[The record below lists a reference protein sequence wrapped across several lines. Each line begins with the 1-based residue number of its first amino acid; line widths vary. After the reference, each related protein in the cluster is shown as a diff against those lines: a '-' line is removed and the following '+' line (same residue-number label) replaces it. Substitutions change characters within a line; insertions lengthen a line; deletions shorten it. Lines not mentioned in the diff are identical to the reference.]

1 MNMKQVDHNQFWLIK
16 DNPITKAGVFPYFGR
31 QISPSLEPDKIYQ
44 VYRPAGEIKKAAD
57 TFKLVPLV
65 DDHTM
70 LGPGFTPAEQKGVHG
85 VLGEDI
91 KEKDGTLYADVKIFS
106 EQLKK
111 EIQDGKKELSLGY
124 FCRYDLTPGQ
134 YNGMHYD
141 AVQKDLK
148 GNHIALV
155 DNGRMGHEVRV
166 MDRALACDA
175 MDIVG
180 SMDDDWITVKP
191 NGPEHKGRP
200 VLIDGEG
207 KIKAGMGGK
216 FNGSKISEYKKN
228 KEQAG
233 ENKKTEKNNASQTA
247 KLESGKT
254 TSPIEPNKNSGPVYI
269 NVPYEEKDE
278 AKALGA
284 RWDSEKKKWY
294 IPEGIKSEG
303 FNKWQRTTA
312 EELGQLEKKNFPEEK
327 KKTVIRKLADG
338 FNMTAE
344 TRKAALIEKDGV
356 DFWVQKRWIRPDGS
370 LTAAGIANYER
381 AKASGGVT
389 QRKEAEKAHRA
400 KLEREGVSFRK
411 TWENDNAVATDIY
424 YDLYDLE
431 KDFKV
436 RIFIPKKLL
445 KENGNAPLWLVEQK
459 IAEAEANLE
468 RYGGYMI
475 SNSGFKD
482 MGFTE
487 DSAPE
492 AKVKETDN
500 ERSLVTFINGE
511 LFLIDTDL
519 SSTTHGVGG
528 KDAAPEKENEM
539 DKVKQ
544 AIEAIKALFADPEAG
559 DKDGK
564 LAEILGALGHAPAA
578 GDACAA
584 KDEDVDKRKLID
596 EIGGIL
602 KDKVSDEIIRT
613 VIGKAEKIAYNDSE
627 AGTADDEDPDKDG
640 VKEADEALTEKIN
653 GVENAV
659 DAMPAKIL
667 RMLADREALY
677 KQVSALV
684 GTFDHAAMTEKDMAV
699 YACDKLDDLKGTPA
713 DKAVDVLKGYLKA
726 QKPVRVL
733 SMDAAPLEDEK
744 DAGFEAFMKGEK

>member
-1 MNMKQVDHNQFWLIK
+1 MKQVDHNQFWLIK

-70 LGPGFTPAEQKGVHG
+70 LGPGFTPAEEKGVHG

-91 KEKDGTLYADVKIFS
+91 EEKDGTLYADVKIFS

-166 MDRALACDA
+166 MDRALVCDA

-180 SMDDDWITVKP
+180 
-191 NGPEHKGRP
+191 
-200 VLIDGEG
+200 
-207 KIKAGMGGK
+207 
-216 FNGSKISEYKKN
+216 
-228 KEQAG
+228 
-233 ENKKTEKNNASQTA
+233 
-247 KLESGKT
+247 
-254 TSPIEPNKNSGPVYI
+254 
-269 NVPYEEKDE
+269 
-278 AKALGA
+278 
-284 RWDSEKKKWY
+284 
-294 IPEGIKSEG
+294 
-303 FNKWQRTTA
+303 
-312 EELGQLEKKNFPEEK
+312 
-327 KKTVIRKLADG
+327 
-338 FNMTAE
+338 
-344 TRKAALIEKDGV
+344 
-356 DFWVQKRWIRPDGS
+356 
-370 LTAAGIANYER
+370 
-381 AKASGGVT
+381 
-389 QRKEAEKAHRA
+389 
-400 KLEREGVSFRK
+400 
-411 TWENDNAVATDIY
+411 
-424 YDLYDLE
+424 
-431 KDFKV
+431 DFKV
-436 RIFIPKKLL
+436 EEEHMYNNDAWEESKHKRDADGKFSSGGGGGNKKSEDPKKSASKKLVSITYKKDADGHRMGIKQIGSGEFIATTWSASKTFKTL
-445 KENGNAPLWLVEQK
+445 NGAKKWMASK
-459 IAEAEANLE
+459 
-468 RYGGYMI
+468 GY
-475 SNSGFKD
+475 SQPDTS
-482 MGFTE
+482 TE
-487 DSAPE
+487 E
-492 AKVKETDN
+492 
-500 ERSLVTFINGE
+500 
-511 LFLIDTDL
+511 DL

-564 LAEILGALGHAPAA
+564 LAEILGALGQAPAA

-602 KDKVSDEIIRT
+602 KDKVSDEVIRT

-627 AGTADDEDPDKDG
+627 AGTADDEEADKDG

-677 KQVSALV
+677 KQVSGLI

-726 QKPVRVL
+726 QKPARVL

>member
-1 MNMKQVDHNQFWLIK
+1 MKQVDHNQFWLIK

-70 LGPGFTPAEQKGVHG
+70 LGPDFTPAEQKGVHG

-155 DNGRMGHEVRV
+155 DNGRMGHDVRV

-180 SMDDDWITVKP
+180 DFQV
-191 NGPEHKGRP
+191 
-200 VLIDGEG
+200 EG
-207 KIKAGMGGK
+207 KHMYNNDAWEESKHKRDADGK
-216 FNGSKISEYKKN
+216 FSSGGGANKKSEDPKKSASKKLVSITYKKDADGHRMGI
-228 KEQAG
+228 QQIGSG
-233 ENKKTEKNNASQTA
+233 EFIATTWSSSKTF
-247 KLESGKT
+247 KT
-254 TSPIEPNKNSGPVYI
+254 LN
-269 NVPYEEKDE
+269 
-278 AKALGA
+278 GA
-284 RWDSEKKKWY
+284 KKWMASKGY
-294 IPEGIKSEG
+294 S
-303 FNKWQRTTA
+303 Q
-312 EELGQLEKKNFPEEK
+312 
-327 KKTVIRKLADG
+327 
-338 FNMTAE
+338 
-344 TRKAALIEKDGV
+344 
-356 DFWVQKRWIRPDGS
+356 PDTS
-370 LTAAGIANYER
+370 
-381 AKASGGVT
+381 
-389 QRKEAEKAHRA
+389 
-400 KLEREGVSFRK
+400 
-411 TWENDNAVATDIY
+411 TD
-424 YDLYDLE
+424 E
-431 KDFKV
+431 
-436 RIFIPKKLL
+436 
-445 KENGNAPLWLVEQK
+445 
-459 IAEAEANLE
+459 
-468 RYGGYMI
+468 
-475 SNSGFKD
+475 
-482 MGFTE
+482 
-487 DSAPE
+487 
-492 AKVKETDN
+492 
-500 ERSLVTFINGE
+500 
-511 LFLIDTDL
+511 DL

-528 KDAAPEKENEM
+528 KDAAPEKENKME
-539 DKVKQ
+539 KVNQ

-559 DKDGK
+559 DKEGK
-564 LAEILGALGHAPAA
+564 LAEILGALVHTESA
-578 GDACAA
+578 GDNCT
-584 KDEDVDKRKLID
+584 KDEKVDKRQLID

-602 KDKVSDEIIRT
+602 KGKVDNELIRT
-613 VIGKAEKIAYNDSE
+613 IMGKAEKLAYNESE
-627 AGTADDEDPDKDG
+627 AGSADDEEQI
-640 VKEADEALTEKIN
+640 KEADEELADKVN

-677 KQVSALV
+677 KQVSGLV

-744 DAGFEAFMKGEK
+744 DAGFEAFMKGDK

>member
-1 MNMKQVDHNQFWLIK
+1 MKQVDHNQFWLIK

-44 VYRPAGEIKKAAD
+44 VYRPADEIKKAAD

-70 LGPGFTPAEQKGVHG
+70 LGPDFTPAEQKGVHG

-155 DNGRMGHEVRV
+155 DNGRMGHDVRV
-166 MDRALACDA
+166 MDSMAFDA

-180 SMDDDWITVKP
+180 NFQTGEKIMLNNDAAWEESK
-191 NGPEHKGRP
+191 HKR
-200 VLIDGEG
+200 D
-207 KIKAGMGGK
+207 ADGK
-216 FNGSKISEYKKN
+216 FSSTGGGAKSKKEESSPKEYTFEELNDRFGDDLGLVLKSLKKVVN
-228 KEQAG
+228 IKNDE
-233 ENKKTEKNNASQTA
+233 EVESFFKKAYKM
-247 KLESGKT
+247 
-254 TSPIEPNKNSGPVYI
+254 
-269 NVPYEEKDE
+269 KDE
-278 AKALGA
+278 LGRLKVDQFKKDFNEADQKEYA
-284 RWDSEKKKWY
+284 RQDD
-294 IPEGIKSEG
+294 
-303 FNKWQRTTA
+303 A
-312 EELGQLEKKNFPEEK
+312 M
-327 KKTVIRKLADG
+327 RKYGDNL
-338 FNMTAE
+338 
-344 TRKAALIEKDGV
+344 K
-356 DFWVQKRWIRPDGS
+356 
-370 LTAAGIANYER
+370 ER
-381 AKASGGVT
+381 YLNAPSNVW
-389 QRKEAEKAHRA
+389 EDYVKAHNKYFA
-400 KLEREGVSFRK
+400 S
-411 TWENDNAVATDIY
+411 
-424 YDLYDLE
+424 
-431 KDFKV
+431 
-436 RIFIPKKLL
+436 
-445 KENGNAPLWLVEQK
+445 
-459 IAEAEANLE
+459 
-468 RYGGYMI
+468 
-475 SNSGFKD
+475 
-482 MGFTE
+482 
-487 DSAPE
+487 
-492 AKVKETDN
+492 
-500 ERSLVTFINGE
+500 
-511 LFLIDTDL
+511 DL
-519 SSTTHGVGG
+519 SSENNGVGG

-564 LAEILGALGHAPAA
+564 LAEILGALGQAPAA

-602 KDKVSDEIIRT
+602 KGKVDDELIRT

-627 AGTADDEDPDKDG
+627 AGTADDEEADKDG
-640 VKEADEALTEKIN
+640 VKEAEEALTKKIN

-677 KQVSALV
+677 KQVSGLV

-713 DKAVDVLKGYLKA
+713 SKAVDVLKGYLKA
-726 QKPVRVL
+726 QKPARVL

-744 DAGFEAFMKGEK
+744 DAGFEAFMKGDK

>member
-1 MNMKQVDHNQFWLIK
+1 MKQVDHNHFWLIK
-16 DNPITKAGVFPYFGR
+16 DNPITKAGVFPYFGW

-70 LGPGFTPAEQKGVHG
+70 LGPDFTPAEQKGVHG

-111 EIQDGKKELSLGY
+111 EIQEGKKELSLGY
-124 FCRYDLTPGQ
+124 FCKYDLTPGQ

-141 AVQKDLK
+141 AVQRDLK

-155 DNGRMGHEVRV
+155 ANGRMGHDVRV

-180 SMDDDWITVKP
+180 TMDDDWITVKP

-207 KIKAGMGGK
+207 RIKAGMGGK
-216 FNGSKISEYKKN
+216 LNGSKISEYKKN
-228 KEQAG
+228 KEQAE
-233 ENKKTEKNNASQTA
+233 ENKKTEKNNTSQTTKSENRESSSSTGPA
-247 KLESGKT
+247 KNG
-254 TSPIEPNKNSGPVYI
+254 GPVYI

-312 EELGQLEKKNFPEEK
+312 EELGQLEKKNLPEEK

-370 LTAAGIANYER
+370 LTAAGISNYEK
-381 AKASGGVT
+381 AKESGGVT

-400 KLEREGVSFRK
+400 KLEREGVSFKK
-411 TWENDNAVATDIY
+411 TWENENAVATDVY
-424 YDLYDLE
+424 YDLYDIE
-431 KDFKV
+431 ENAKV

-459 IAEAEANLE
+459 LAEAEARFE
-468 RYGGYMI
+468 RSGGYMMTG
-475 SNSGFKD
+475 SGFED
-482 MGFTE
+482 MVFSE
-487 DSAPE
+487 DSAPSDNS
-492 AKVKETDN
+492 KKKETD
-500 ERSLVTFINGE
+500 LYTLIDGE
-511 LFLIDTDL
+511 LYEIKNTEDL

-539 DKVKQ
+539 DKVQK

-564 LAEILGALGHAPAA
+564 LAEILGALGQAPAA

-627 AGTADDEDPDKDG
+627 AGTADDEEADKDG

-744 DAGFEAFMKGEK
+744 DAGFEAFMKGDK

>member
-1 MNMKQVDHNQFWLIK
+1 MKQVDHNQFWLIK

-70 LGPGFTPAEQKGVHG
+70 LGPGFTPAEEKGVHG

-106 EQLKK
+106 EQLKR

-155 DNGRMGHEVRV
+155 DNGRMGHNVRV
-166 MDRALACDA
+166 MDSMAFDA
-175 MDIVG
+175 MDL
-180 SMDDDWITVKP
+180 D
-191 NGPEHKGRP
+191 
-200 VLIDGEG
+200 
-207 KIKAGMGGK
+207 
-216 FNGSKISEYKKN
+216 
-228 KEQAG
+228 
-233 ENKKTEKNNASQTA
+233 TEKA
-247 KLESGKT
+247 
-254 TSPIEPNKNSGPVYI
+254 
-269 NVPYEEKDE
+269 
-278 AKALGA
+278 
-284 RWDSEKKKWY
+284 
-294 IPEGIKSEG
+294 IKE
-303 FNKWQRTTA
+303 
-312 EELGQLEKKNFPEEK
+312 
-327 KKTVIRKLADG
+327 
-338 FNMTAE
+338 
-344 TRKAALIEKDGV
+344 
-356 DFWVQKRWIRPDGS
+356 
-370 LTAAGIANYER
+370 
-381 AKASGGVT
+381 
-389 QRKEAEKAHRA
+389 
-400 KLEREGVSFRK
+400 
-411 TWENDNAVATDIY
+411 
-424 YDLYDLE
+424 
-431 KDFKV
+431 
-436 RIFIPKKLL
+436 
-445 KENGNAPLWLVEQK
+445 
-459 IAEAEANLE
+459 
-468 RYGGYMI
+468 
-475 SNSGFKD
+475 
-482 MGFTE
+482 
-487 DSAPE
+487 
-492 AKVKETDN
+492 
-500 ERSLVTFINGE
+500 
-511 LFLIDTDL
+511 DL
-519 SSTTHGVGG
+519 SSENNGVGG

-627 AGTADDEDPDKDG
+627 AGTADDEEADKDG

-677 KQVSALV
+677 KQVSGLV

-744 DAGFEAFMKGEK
+744 DAGFEAFMKGDK

>member
-1 MNMKQVDHNQFWLIK
+1 MKQVDHNQFWLIK

-70 LGPGFTPAEQKGVHG
+70 LGPGFTPAEEKGVHG

-106 EQLKK
+106 EQLKR

-155 DNGRMGHEVRV
+155 DNGRMGHDVRV
-166 MDRALACDA
+166 MDSMAFDA

-180 SMDDDWITVKP
+180 DFQVEE
-191 NGPEHKGRP
+191 EHMYNNDAWEESKHKR
-200 VLIDGEG
+200 D
-207 KIKAGMGGK
+207 ADGK
-216 FNGSKISEYKKN
+216 FSSTGGGAKSKKEESSPKEYTFEELKDRFGDDLSLVLKSAKKVVN
-228 KEQAG
+228 IKNDE
-233 ENKKTEKNNASQTA
+233 EVESFFKKADKM
-247 KLESGKT
+247 
-254 TSPIEPNKNSGPVYI
+254 
-269 NVPYEEKDE
+269 KDE
-278 AKALGA
+278 LGRLKVDQFKKDFNEADQKEYA
-284 RWDSEKKKWY
+284 RQEN
-294 IPEGIKSEG
+294 EM
-303 FNKWQRTTA
+303 
-312 EELGQLEKKNFPEEK
+312 
-327 KKTVIRKLADG
+327 RKYGDNL
-338 FNMTAE
+338 
-344 TRKAALIEKDGV
+344 K
-356 DFWVQKRWIRPDGS
+356 
-370 LTAAGIANYER
+370 ER
-381 AKASGGVT
+381 YLNAPSKVW
-389 QRKEAEKAHRA
+389 EDYVKAHNKYFA
-400 KLEREGVSFRK
+400 S
-411 TWENDNAVATDIY
+411 
-424 YDLYDLE
+424 
-431 KDFKV
+431 
-436 RIFIPKKLL
+436 
-445 KENGNAPLWLVEQK
+445 
-459 IAEAEANLE
+459 
-468 RYGGYMI
+468 
-475 SNSGFKD
+475 
-482 MGFTE
+482 
-487 DSAPE
+487 
-492 AKVKETDN
+492 
-500 ERSLVTFINGE
+500 
-511 LFLIDTDL
+511 DL
-519 SSTTHGVGG
+519 SSENNGVGGKDAAPEKESDKMKQKVTDAAWEESKHKRDADGKFSSGGGGGSQTGKGGGSHFSVSSAYKKAKAAGQPEQEASMAELRSLASWAKQNYGSTNKGKSIFMQKARENPHTRMYSRGVHERFFRVKDENDVEDITHGVGG

-564 LAEILGALGHAPAA
+564 LAEILGALGQAPAA

-584 KDEDVDKRKLID
+584 KDEDVDKRQLID

-627 AGTADDEDPDKDG
+627 AGTADDEEADKDG

-677 KQVSALV
+677 KQVSGLV

-726 QKPVRVL
+726 QKPARVL

-744 DAGFEAFMKGEK
+744 DAGFEAYMKGDK

>member
-1 MNMKQVDHNQFWLIK
+1 MKQVDHNQFWLIK

-70 LGPGFTPAEQKGVHG
+70 LGPGFTPAEEKGVHG

-180 SMDDDWITVKP
+180 DFQVEE
-191 NGPEHKGRP
+191 EHMYNNDAWEESKHKR
-200 VLIDGEG
+200 D
-207 KIKAGMGGK
+207 ADGK
-216 FNGSKISEYKKN
+216 FSSG
-228 KEQAG
+228 G
-233 ENKKTEKNNASQTA
+233 GGGNKKS
-247 KLESGKT
+247 
-254 TSPIEPNKNSGPVYI
+254 
-269 NVPYEEKDE
+269 E
-278 AKALGA
+278 AP
-284 RWDSEKKKWY
+284 KK
-294 IPEGIKSEG
+294 S
-303 FNKWQRTTA
+303 T
-312 EELGQLEKKNFPEEK
+312 
-327 KKTVIRKLADG
+327 
-338 FNMTAE
+338 
-344 TRKAALIEKDGV
+344 
-356 DFWVQKRWIRPDGS
+356 
-370 LTAAGIANYER
+370 
-381 AKASGGVT
+381 
-389 QRKEAEKAHRA
+389 
-400 KLEREGVSFRK
+400 
-411 TWENDNAVATDIY
+411 
-424 YDLYDLE
+424 
-431 KDFKV
+431 
-436 RIFIPKKLL
+436 PKKLVSIVYKKDL
-445 KENGNAPLWLVEQK
+445 DGHKMGIQQIGSGEFIATTWSSSKTFKTLNGAKKWMASK
-459 IAEAEANLE
+459 
-468 RYGGYMI
+468 GY
-475 SNSGFKD
+475 SQPDTS
-482 MGFTE
+482 TE
-487 DSAPE
+487 E
-492 AKVKETDN
+492 
-500 ERSLVTFINGE
+500 
-511 LFLIDTDL
+511 DL
-519 SSTTHGVGG
+519 SSTTHGVGGKDAAPEKESDEMKQKVTDAVWEESKHKRDADGKFSSGGGGGSQTGKGGGSHFSVSSAYKKAKAAGQPEQEASMAELRSLASWAKQNYGATNKGKSIFMQKAKENPHTGKYSRGVHERFFRVKDENDVEDITHGVGG

-564 LAEILGALGHAPAA
+564 LAEILGALGQAPAA

-627 AGTADDEDPDKDG
+627 AGTADDEEADKDG

-677 KQVSALV
+677 KQVSGLV
-684 GTFDHAAMTEKDMAV
+684 GAFDHAAMTEKDMAV

-726 QKPVRVL
+726 QKPARVL
-733 SMDAAPLEDEK
+733 SMDAAPLKDEK

>member
-1 MNMKQVDHNQFWLIK
+1 MKQVDHNQFWLIK

-70 LGPGFTPAEQKGVHG
+70 LGPGFTPAEEKGVHG

-155 DNGRMGHEVRV
+155 DNGRMGHDVRV
-166 MDRALACDA
+166 MDRALAFDC
-175 MDIVG
+175 MDITGTFDENPSHSPENGRFVSG
-180 SMDDDWITVKP
+180 GGAGHKTATGQKEEILQSKEEINKKALEATKRAKPVATVKGNEFPGSTLEEKRQAAKKYFSEYLQGKSFSNKQLGKQIKIASGDKSFSESGYEDKINSIKYLPAMLSEGAYLGKQPDAKKRP
-191 NGPEHKGRP
+191 NVKGFHYFACKIGTPQGPQTILLSVKEDNSGRLYYNHHIKKEATDS
-200 VLIDGEG
+200 V
-207 KIKAGMGGK
+207 KAGMQSSTGTVTSTDSIAD
-216 FNGSKISEYKKN
+216 NTQKI
-228 KEQAG
+228 
-233 ENKKTEKNNASQTA
+233 
-247 KLESGKT
+247 
-254 TSPIEPNKNSGPVYI
+254 
-269 NVPYEEKDE
+269 
-278 AKALGA
+278 
-284 RWDSEKKKWY
+284 KWY
-294 IPEGIKSEG
+294 FGD
-303 FNKWQRTTA
+303 
-312 EELGQLEKKNFPEEK
+312 EE
-327 KKTVIRKLADG
+327 
-338 FNMTAE
+338 
-344 TRKAALIEKDGV
+344 
-356 DFWVQKRWIRPDGS
+356 
-370 LTAAGIANYER
+370 
-381 AKASGGVT
+381 
-389 QRKEAEKAHRA
+389 
-400 KLEREGVSFRK
+400 
-411 TWENDNAVATDIY
+411 
-424 YDLYDLE
+424 
-431 KDFKV
+431 
-436 RIFIPKKLL
+436 
-445 KENGNAPLWLVEQK
+445 
-459 IAEAEANLE
+459 
-468 RYGGYMI
+468 
-475 SNSGFKD
+475 
-482 MGFTE
+482 
-487 DSAPE
+487 
-492 AKVKETDN
+492 
-500 ERSLVTFINGE
+500 
-511 LFLIDTDL
+511 DL
-519 SSTTHGVGG
+519 SSENNGVGG

-564 LAEILGALGHAPAA
+564 LAEILGALGQAPAA

-584 KDEDVDKRKLID
+584 KDEDVDKRQLID

-627 AGTADDEDPDKDG
+627 AGTADDEEADKDG

-677 KQVSALV
+677 KQVSGLV

>member
-1 MNMKQVDHNQFWLIK
+1 MKQVDHNQFWLIK

-70 LGPGFTPAEQKGVHG
+70 LGPGFTPAEEKGVHG

-106 EQLKK
+106 EQLKR

-155 DNGRMGHEVRV
+155 DNGRMGHDVRV
-166 MDRALACDA
+166 MDSMAFDA

-180 SMDDDWITVKP
+180 NFQTGEKIMLNNDAAWEESK
-191 NGPEHKGRP
+191 HKR
-200 VLIDGEG
+200 D
-207 KIKAGMGGK
+207 ADGK
-216 FNGSKISEYKKN
+216 FSSGGGGGSQTGKGGGSHFSVSSAYKKAKAAGQPEQEASMAELRSLASWAKQNYGATN
-228 KEQAG
+228 KGKSIFMQKAK
-233 ENKKTEKNNASQTA
+233 ENPHT
-247 KLESGKT
+247 GKY
-254 TSPIEPNKNSGPVYI
+254 SRGVHERFFRV
-269 NVPYEEKDE
+269 KDE
-278 AKALGA
+278 
-284 RWDSEKKKWY
+284 
-294 IPEGIKSEG
+294 
-303 FNKWQRTTA
+303 
-312 EELGQLEKKNFPEEK
+312 
-327 KKTVIRKLADG
+327 
-338 FNMTAE
+338 
-344 TRKAALIEKDGV
+344 
-356 DFWVQKRWIRPDGS
+356 
-370 LTAAGIANYER
+370 
-381 AKASGGVT
+381 
-389 QRKEAEKAHRA
+389 
-400 KLEREGVSFRK
+400 
-411 TWENDNAVATDIY
+411 NDVEDI
-424 YDLYDLE
+424 
-431 KDFKV
+431 
-436 RIFIPKKLL
+436 
-445 KENGNAPLWLVEQK
+445 
-459 IAEAEANLE
+459 
-468 RYGGYMI
+468 
-475 SNSGFKD
+475 
-482 MGFTE
+482 
-487 DSAPE
+487 
-492 AKVKETDN
+492 
-500 ERSLVTFINGE
+500 
-511 LFLIDTDL
+511 
-519 SSTTHGVGG
+519 THGVGG

-539 DKVKQ
+539 EKVKQ

-564 LAEILGALGHAPAA
+564 LAEILGALGQAPAA

-584 KDEDVDKRKLID
+584 KDEDVDKRQLID

-627 AGTADDEDPDKDG
+627 AGTADDEEADKDG

-684 GTFDHAAMTEKDMAV
+684 GTFDHAAMTEKDIAV

-713 DKAVDVLKGYLKA
+713 SKAVDVLKGYLRA
-726 QKPVRVL
+726 QKPARVL
-733 SMDAAPLEDEK
+733 SMDAAPLKDEK
-744 DAGFEAFMKGEK
+744 DAGFEAYMKGEK

>member
-1 MNMKQVDHNQFWLIK
+1 MKQVDHNQFWLIK

-70 LGPGFTPAEQKGVHG
+70 LGPGFTPAEEKGVHG

-106 EQLKK
+106 EQLKR

-155 DNGRMGHEVRV
+155 DNGRMGHDVRV

-180 SMDDDWITVKP
+180 DFQVEE
-191 NGPEHKGRP
+191 EHMYNNDAWEESKHKR
-200 VLIDGEG
+200 D
-207 KIKAGMGGK
+207 ADGK
-216 FNGSKISEYKKN
+216 FSSTGGGAKSK
-228 KEQAG
+228 KEQSSPKEYTFEELKDRFG
-233 ENKKTEKNNASQTA
+233 DDLSLVLKSSKKVANIKNDEEV
-247 KLESGKT
+247 ESFFK
-254 TSPIEPNKNSGPVYI
+254 KADKM
-269 NVPYEEKDE
+269 KDE
-278 AKALGA
+278 LGRLKVDQFKKDFNEADQKEYA
-284 RWDSEKKKWY
+284 RQEN
-294 IPEGIKSEG
+294 EM
-303 FNKWQRTTA
+303 
-312 EELGQLEKKNFPEEK
+312 
-327 KKTVIRKLADG
+327 RKYGDNL
-338 FNMTAE
+338 
-344 TRKAALIEKDGV
+344 K
-356 DFWVQKRWIRPDGS
+356 
-370 LTAAGIANYER
+370 ER
-381 AKASGGVT
+381 YLNAPSNVW
-389 QRKEAEKAHRA
+389 EDYVKAHNKYFA
-400 KLEREGVSFRK
+400 S
-411 TWENDNAVATDIY
+411 
-424 YDLYDLE
+424 
-431 KDFKV
+431 
-436 RIFIPKKLL
+436 
-445 KENGNAPLWLVEQK
+445 
-459 IAEAEANLE
+459 
-468 RYGGYMI
+468 
-475 SNSGFKD
+475 
-482 MGFTE
+482 
-487 DSAPE
+487 
-492 AKVKETDN
+492 
-500 ERSLVTFINGE
+500 
-511 LFLIDTDL
+511 DL

-564 LAEILGALGHAPAA
+564 LAEILGALGQAPAA

-584 KDEDVDKRKLID
+584 KDEDVDKRQLID

-627 AGTADDEDPDKDG
+627 AGTADDEEADKDG
-640 VKEADEALTEKIN
+640 VKEADKALTEKIN

-677 KQVSALV
+677 KQVSGLI

-713 DKAVDVLKGYLKA
+713 YKAVDVLKGYLKA

>member
-1 MNMKQVDHNQFWLIK
+1 MKQVDHNQFWLIK

-70 LGPGFTPAEQKGVHG
+70 LGPDFTPAEQKGVHG

-106 EQLKK
+106 EQLKR

-155 DNGRMGHEVRV
+155 DNGRMGHDVRV

-175 MDIVG
+175 MDITG
-180 SMDDDWITVKP
+180 SFDGNPNHSSENGRFVSGGGSGHKTATGQKEEILQSKEEINKKALEATKRAKPVATVKGNEFPGSTLEEKRQAAKKYFSEYLQGKSFSNKQLGKQIKIASGDKSFSESGYEDKINSIKYLPAMLSEGAYLGKQPDAKKRP
-191 NGPEHKGRP
+191 NVKGFHYFACKIGTPQGPQTVLLSVKEDNSGRLYYNHHIKKEATDS
-200 VLIDGEG
+200 V
-207 KIKAGMGGK
+207 KAGMQSSTGTVTSTDSIAD
-216 FNGSKISEYKKN
+216 NTLKI
-228 KEQAG
+228 
-233 ENKKTEKNNASQTA
+233 
-247 KLESGKT
+247 
-254 TSPIEPNKNSGPVYI
+254 
-269 NVPYEEKDE
+269 
-278 AKALGA
+278 
-284 RWDSEKKKWY
+284 KWY
-294 IPEGIKSEG
+294 FGD
-303 FNKWQRTTA
+303 
-312 EELGQLEKKNFPEEK
+312 EE
-327 KKTVIRKLADG
+327 
-338 FNMTAE
+338 
-344 TRKAALIEKDGV
+344 
-356 DFWVQKRWIRPDGS
+356 
-370 LTAAGIANYER
+370 
-381 AKASGGVT
+381 
-389 QRKEAEKAHRA
+389 
-400 KLEREGVSFRK
+400 
-411 TWENDNAVATDIY
+411 
-424 YDLYDLE
+424 
-431 KDFKV
+431 
-436 RIFIPKKLL
+436 
-445 KENGNAPLWLVEQK
+445 
-459 IAEAEANLE
+459 
-468 RYGGYMI
+468 
-475 SNSGFKD
+475 
-482 MGFTE
+482 
-487 DSAPE
+487 
-492 AKVKETDN
+492 
-500 ERSLVTFINGE
+500 
-511 LFLIDTDL
+511 DL
-519 SSTTHGVGG
+519 SSETNGVGG

-539 DKVKQ
+539 DKVQK

-564 LAEILGALGHAPAA
+564 LAEILGALGQAPAA

-584 KDEDVDKRKLID
+584 KDEEVDKRKLID

-726 QKPVRVL
+726 QKPARVL

-744 DAGFEAFMKGEK
+744 DAGFEAFMKGDK

>member
-1 MNMKQVDHNQFWLIK
+1 MKQVDHNQFWLIK

-70 LGPGFTPAEQKGVHG
+70 LGPDFTPAEQKGVHG

-155 DNGRMGHEVRV
+155 DNGRMGHDVRV

-180 SMDDDWITVKP
+180 DFQVEEKHMYNNDAWEESK
-191 NGPEHKGRP
+191 HKR
-200 VLIDGEG
+200 D
-207 KIKAGMGGK
+207 ADGK
-216 FNGSKISEYKKN
+216 FSSGGGANKKSGAAGGSSDSKVLKYAQKMKKEYGNIGGETLEQMIYKKYGW
-228 KEQAG
+228 AG
-233 ENKKTEKNNASQTA
+233 
-247 KLESGKT
+247 
-254 TSPIEPNKNSGPVYI
+254 V
-269 NVPYEEKDE
+269 
-278 AKALGA
+278 
-284 RWDSEKKKWY
+284 
-294 IPEGIKSEG
+294 
-303 FNKWQRTTA
+303 
-312 EELGQLEKKNFPEEK
+312 EEL
-327 KKTVIRKLADG
+327 RKSPG
-338 FNMTAE
+338 HT
-344 TRKAALIEKDGV
+344 
-356 DFWVQKRWIRPDGS
+356 PP
-370 LTAAGIANYER
+370 
-381 AKASGGVT
+381 AS
-389 QRKEAEKAHRA
+389 K
-400 KLEREGVSFRK
+400 
-411 TWENDNAVATDIY
+411 
-424 YDLYDLE
+424 YDQT
-431 KDFKV
+431 
-436 RIFIPKKLL
+436 
-445 KENGNAPLWLVEQK
+445 N
-459 IAEAEANLE
+459 
-468 RYGGYMI
+468 
-475 SNSGFKD
+475 
-482 MGFTE
+482 
-487 DSAPE
+487 
-492 AKVKETDN
+492 
-500 ERSLVTFINGE
+500 
-511 LFLIDTDL
+511 DTDL
-519 SSTTHGVGG
+519 SSKTNGVGG

-564 LAEILGALGHAPAA
+564 LAEILGALGQAPAA

-627 AGTADDEDPDKDG
+627 AGTADDEEADKDG

-677 KQVSALV
+677 KQVSGLV

-713 DKAVDVLKGYLKA
+713 YKAVDVLKGYLKA

-744 DAGFEAFMKGEK
+744 DAGFEAFMKGDK